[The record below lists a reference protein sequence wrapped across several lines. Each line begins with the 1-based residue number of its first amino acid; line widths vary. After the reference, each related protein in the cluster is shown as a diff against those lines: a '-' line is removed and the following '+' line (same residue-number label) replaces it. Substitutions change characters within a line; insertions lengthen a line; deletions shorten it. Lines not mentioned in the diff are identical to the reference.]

1 MRNDPVKSLGVKPF
15 ALGLI
20 MTLVAL
26 WLMIEVPD
34 NNVRRLGLLLGI
46 GGVGAL
52 LIGMGQYL
60 SYHMR
65 SEKGKQEYRQKW
77 AKRGL
82 YHSLVMTAVA
92 DNVLSKED
100 NEYIKKVYRN
110 RFYEELTDKKI
121 LKLAKHINAVPEVYL
136 KDIKLYENRI
146 DELSKEHIVRSCVE
160 LATDITEL
168 EKMYETV
175 YQISVSLKV
184 DSKFVGIEINKRKRA
199 IE

>member
-1 MRNDPVKSLGVKPF
+1 MRNDPVKALGVKPF
-15 ALGLI
+15 ALGL
-20 MTLVAL
+20 MMALVAL
-26 WLMIEVPD
+26 WLMMEVPD
-34 NNVRRLGLLLGI
+34 NNVRRLSLLLGI
-46 GGVGAL
+46 GGVAAL

-65 SEKGKQEYRQKW
+65 SEKGKQAYRQKW
-77 AKRGL
+77 FRRGL

-100 NEYIKKVYRN
+100 NEYIKKVYRK
-110 RFYEELTDKKI
+110 RFYEELSDKKI

-136 KDIKLYENRI
+136 KDITLYENRI

-160 LATDITEL
+160 LATDITAL

-175 YQISVSLKV
+175 YQISASLKV
-184 DSKFVGIEINKRKRA
+184 DSKFVGIEINKRKRS